1 MASVGKRHVLFIV
14 ENLSVP
20 FDRRVWREARALS
33 RNGYKVSVICP
44 KGLRSDIK
52 SFEVIEG
59 IDIHRYNIPLTQNS
73 KTGYVNEYLRAF
85 SSTLFLLI
93 KINLKHKVDAIHV
106 ANPPEI
112 FFPLGWLGKVLGFK
126 FVFDHHDLSPETYT
140 YKFGRGKNGLM
151 YKLLLMLERMTFFVS
166 YHVISTNQ
174 SLREIAQKRGKISDE
189 RITIVRNGPDNA
201 FIPVSPKHELKKGKK
216 YLAAY
221 LGVMGQTDGVENI
234 IYAADKIINEHQKK
248 DILFILIGYGDEY
261 HKHCAL
267 VKNLNLTDCVDLP
280 GRLPD
285 KEVLDILSTSD
296 LCLAPDPAN
305 GLNEFHTMNK
315 IMDYMRCGKAI
326 VSFDLA
332 ESKIS
337 ADRAAIYVNNND
349 TSKFAREIIQ
359 LLEDPQK
366 RLEMGAFGKKRV
378 EEQLKWEYS
387 EKIFIDT
394 YKNKIFANDN
404 K

>member
-1 MASVGKRHVLFIV
+1 MAFVGKRHVLFIV

-20 FDRRVWREARALS
+20 FDRRVWREAQALNG
-33 RNGYKVSVICP
+33 NGYKVSVICP

-52 SFEVIEG
+52 SFEPIEG
-59 IDIHRYNIPLTQNS
+59 IDIYRYNIPLTQNS
-73 KTGYVNEYLRAF
+73 KTGYINEYLRAF
-85 SSTLFLLI
+85 IATLFLLI

-112 FFPLGWLGKVLGFK
+112 FFPLGWFGKLVGFK
-126 FVFDHHDLSPETYT
+126 FVFDHHDLSPETYA
-140 YKFGRGKNGLM
+140 YKFGRGKSGLM

-174 SLREIAQKRGKISDE
+174 SLTDIAKKRGKIPGD

-201 FIPVSPKHELKKGKK
+201 FIPVSPKYELKKGKK

-234 IYAADKIINEHQKK
+234 IFAAEKIIKEYNRK
-248 DILFILIGYGDEY
+248 DIYFILIGFGDEY
-261 HKHCAL
+261 QKHCDL
-267 VKNLNLTDCVDLP
+267 IKKLNLIDYIDLP

-285 KEVLDILSTSD
+285 KEVLDILSTAD

-349 TSKFAREIIQ
+349 ISNFAREII
-359 LLEDPQK
+359 LLLDDPQK
-366 RLEMGAFGKKRV
+366 RLEMGAFGEKRV
-378 EEQLKWEYS
+378 EEHLKWEYS
-387 EKIFIDT
+387 KKIFIDT
-394 YKNKIFANDN
+394 YNKKIFANG
-404 K
+404 KQ